1 MLLRKEEI
9 IIVYFLIIFCVVIIF
24 ITLENQYK
32 TNLNAYIVYKIL
44 GIKFKVILVEG
55 VHWHNK
61 NKCIRFSNDIINKRK
76 ELYIE
81 YLGE

>member
-1 MLLRKEEI
+1 MIYLLILILYI
-9 IIVYFLIIFCVVIIF
+9 IILF

-44 GIKFKVILVEG
+44 GIKFKIILVEG
-55 VHWHNK
+55 VHWYNE
-61 NKCIRFSNDIINKRK
+61 NRCIKFSDEILNKRK

>member
-1 MLLRKEEI
+1 MIYSLIFI
-9 IIVYFLIIFCVVIIF
+9 IYVIILF

-44 GIKFKVILVEG
+44 GIKFKIILVEG
-55 VHWHNK
+55 VHWHNE
-61 NKCIRFSNDIINKRK
+61 NRCIKFSNEILNKRK
-76 ELYIE
+76 ELHIE